1 MRRWLALFLMVTV
14 MLIPALAQA
23 ETTVRLVVDGVE
35 VQTDVPPVIENM
47 RTLVPVRAVT
57 EALGFQVEW
66 DQETRTATLTKGE
79 TTIQLTEGSPEA
91 MVNGEKVTL
100 DVAPFIVSGR
110 MMVPV
115 RFVAEQIGL
124 HVDWDQETRTV
135 LINSHPPDEEPA
147 ETEESEEAGEAGE
160 TGETGEAEQPAEPAG
175 TIDPAAFEVL
185 EQVRATAPENA
196 RLTGEFTVTV
206 EGGLIPVVT
215 EMSFEVYTEG
225 PDRAL
230 GYNTVR
236 AFGVEQKS
244 GMAVYNGQY
253 WKQDE
258 TGAWVQMPLEK
269 VTPADA
275 LSDPSAL
282 VNLNPAEIPWVSA
295 TLTRETYEEAEL
307 QVVTLVVDKTGL
319 IDLVGE
325 QAELVTD
332 ARMEIKYWLNDDYTP
347 HHMDLYIELALGE
360 PEPVRMVTKG
370 TVLMEPWEG
379 TIEFPPEITGAAE

>member
-14 MLIPALAQA
+14 MLIPGLAQA

-57 EALGFQVEW
+57 EALGFEVEW
-66 DQETRTATLTKGE
+66 DQETRTATLTKGK
-79 TTIQLTEGSPEA
+79 TTIQLTEGSSEA
-91 MVNGEKVTL
+91 VVNGEKVTL
-100 DVAPFIVSGR
+100 DVAPFIVSDR

-124 HVDWDQETRTV
+124 YVDWDQETRTV
-135 LINSHPPDEEPA
+135 LINSHPPAEEPA
-147 ETEESEEAGEAGE
+147 ETEESDEAGE
-160 TGETGEAEQPAEPAG
+160 TGETGEAEQPAEPAS

-185 EQVRATAPENA
+185 EQVRAAAPENA

-230 GYNTVR
+230 GYSTVR

-319 IDLVGE
+319 IDLLGE

-379 TIEFPPEITGAAE
+379 TIEFPPEIIGAAE